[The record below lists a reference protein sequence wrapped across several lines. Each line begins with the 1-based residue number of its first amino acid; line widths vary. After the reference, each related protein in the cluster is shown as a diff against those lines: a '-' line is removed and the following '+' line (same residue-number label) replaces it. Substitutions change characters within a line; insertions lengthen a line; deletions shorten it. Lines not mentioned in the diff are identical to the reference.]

1 MALVEYSDSEGSDSP
16 PPDQTLSTSQES
28 RAIKRKHSS
37 TSDSTLPSLPDS
49 FHDLYASSARVSN
62 QDHPTLHNGRQRV
75 TPHVEG
81 NWPTHVY
88 IECESVQNVSMA
100 SMLLGAL
107 AHVVEGFLRQNLR
120 AVSMLS

>member
-1 MALVEYSDSEGSDSP
+1 MALVEYSDSEGSDNP
-16 PPDQTLSTSQES
+16 PPDHTPRTSQKS
-28 RAIKRKHSS
+28 RALKRKHSS

-49 FHDLYASSARVSN
+49 FHDLYASSARVSK
-62 QDHPTLHNGRQRV
+62 QDDPSLHNGRQRV

-88 IECESVQNVSMA
+88 IECESVKKVSMA
-100 SMLLGAL
+100 SMSVGAL
-107 AHVVEGFLRQNLR
+107 AHIVEGFLRQNLR

>member
-1 MALVEYSDSEGSDSP
+1 MALVEYSDSEGSDHP
-16 PPDQTLSTSQES
+16 QPDQTLSTSQKS
-28 RAIKRKHSS
+28 RAIKRKYSS
-37 TSDSTLPSLPDS
+37 TSDSPLPSLPDS

-62 QDHPTLHNGRQRV
+62 QDDPTLHNGRQRI

-88 IECESVQNVSMA
+88 IECESVTKVSMNFI
-100 SMLLGAL
+100 SLGAL

-120 AVSMLS
+120 AVSMLF

>member
-16 PPDQTLSTSQES
+16 APDQTLGTSQKS

-62 QDHPTLHNGRQRV
+62 QDDPNLHNGRQRV
-75 TPHVEG
+75 MPHVEG

-88 IECESVQNVSMA
+88 IECESVKKVSMA